1 MFPPI
6 ALRHFLLINTHT
18 THNSSIRSDEGLTL
32 ETWTV
37 KLYGGQFTLSTRLII
52 LNRVLLGLTFSTT
65 TDVGW
70 SLLLEH
76 QPRSTWSNL
85 FDWLQESSFL
95 GFSVLT
101 SSAKRAWC
109 PEVRFLL
116 LSLLYKQLW
125 IQLGLFSIEKVDQPT
140 DLTNLRRFSALKHG
154 ECHGTGN
161 GLSQVTTCYRSHPPL
176 KLIYH
181 RTLRHALV
189 EFLFVSFGSKVVS
202 LGSSYE

>member
-52 LNRVLLGLTFSTT
+52 LNRVLLGLIFSTT

-70 SLLLEH
+70 SQLLEH

-140 DLTNLRRFSALKHG
+140 DLTNLRRFSALKHE

-161 GLSQVTTCYRSHPPL
+161 GLSQVTTCHRSHPPL

-189 EFLFVSFGSKVVS
+189 EFLFISFGSKVVT

>member
-6 ALRHFLLINTHT
+6 AWRHFLLINTHT

-65 TDVGW
+65 TDVGL

-109 PEVRFLL
+109 PEVRFQL

-161 GLSQVTTCYRSHPPL
+161 GLSQVTTCHRSHPPL

-189 EFLFVSFGSKVVS
+189 EFLFISFGSKIVTLS
-202 LGSSYE
+202 SSYE

>member
-116 LSLLYKQLW
+116 LSLLYKHLW

-154 ECHGTGN
+154 ECHETGN
-161 GLSQVTTCYRSHPPL
+161 GLSQVTTCHRSHPPL

-189 EFLFVSFGSKVVS
+189 EFLFISFGSKVVT

>member
-109 PEVRFLL
+109 PEVRFQP

-161 GLSQVTTCYRSHPPL
+161 GLSQVTTCHRSHPPL

-189 EFLFVSFGSKVVS
+189 EFLFISFGSKVVT

>member
-6 ALRHFLLINTHT
+6 ALRRFLLINTHT

-109 PEVRFLL
+109 PEVRFQP

-154 ECHGTGN
+154 
-161 GLSQVTTCYRSHPPL
+161 
-176 KLIYH
+176 
-181 RTLRHALV
+181 
-189 EFLFVSFGSKVVS
+189 
-202 LGSSYE
+202 

>member
-154 ECHGTGN
+154 ECYGTGN
-161 GLSQVTTCYRSHPPL
+161 GLSQVTTCHRSHPPL

-189 EFLFVSFGSKVVS
+189 EFLFISFGSKVVT

>member
-161 GLSQVTTCYRSHPPL
+161 GLSQVTTCHRSHPPL

>member
-101 SSAKRAWC
+101 SLAKRAWC

-161 GLSQVTTCYRSHPPL
+161 GLSQVTTCHRSHPPL

-189 EFLFVSFGSKVVS
+189 EFLFISFGSKVVT

>member
-109 PEVRFLL
+109 PEVRFQP

-154 ECHGTGN
+154 ECHETGN
-161 GLSQVTTCYRSHPPL
+161 GLSQVTTCHRSHPPL

-189 EFLFVSFGSKVVS
+189 EFLFISFGSKVVT

>member
-161 GLSQVTTCYRSHPPL
+161 GLSQVTTCHRSHPPL

-189 EFLFVSFGSKVVS
+189 EFLFISFGSKVVT

>member
-6 ALRHFLLINTHT
+6 ALRHFLHINTHT

-109 PEVRFLL
+109 PEVRFQL
-116 LSLLYKQLW
+116 LSLIYKQLW

-154 ECHGTGN
+154 
-161 GLSQVTTCYRSHPPL
+161 
-176 KLIYH
+176 
-181 RTLRHALV
+181 
-189 EFLFVSFGSKVVS
+189 
-202 LGSSYE
+202 

>member
-1 MFPPI
+1 M
-6 ALRHFLLINTHT
+6 
-18 THNSSIRSDEGLTL
+18 
-32 ETWTV
+32 

-109 PEVRFLL
+109 PEVRFQL

-161 GLSQVTTCYRSHPPL
+161 GLSQVTTCHRSHPPL

-181 RTLRHALV
+181 RTLRHAPV
-189 EFLFVSFGSKVVS
+189 EFLFISFGSKVVTLS
-202 LGSSYE
+202 SSYE